1 MRRALHRP
9 HRLVPKGPIND
20 PLPTQPTDREGRQGD
35 GEVTP
40 RPDFARKKSRAGNR
54 TMIRHL
60 RRQRIMPGR
69 VPGIPVLLT
78 AVTQKHVMTGAGHD
92 VLFAERTIDQAA
104 PTPYA

>member
-1 MRRALHRP
+1 
-9 HRLVPKGPIND
+9 
-20 PLPTQPTDREGRQGD
+20 
-35 GEVTP
+35 
-40 RPDFARKKSRAGNR
+40 
-54 TMIRHL
+54 MIRHL